1 MACGLWVDR
10 HGSMP
15 WTVHCVHW
23 YVTGLTQAGLDKGTW
38 CGTVLGVSKTTTTKE
53 QDMNSIAKTVV
64 TGLVGAGVGIAAITG
79 IAVAVSD
86 QGPDATA
93 EFYGGEYAM
102 DEIVTAAEMEASF
115 YGDDNPGLNYAY
127 ADEIGVMDQ
136 SDFPC
141 TEDEVLGYDPR
152 FGPGMVG
159 CINVESLI

>member
-1 MACGLWVDR
+1 MGA
-10 HGSMP
+10 
-15 WTVHCVHW
+15 
-23 YVTGLTQAGLDKGTW
+23 VTGLTQAGLDKGTW

-102 DEIVTAAEMEASF
+102 DEAGMTQEA
-115 YGDDNPGLNYAY
+115 
-127 ADEIGVMDQ
+127 
-136 SDFPC
+136 FPC
-141 TEDEVLGYDPR
+141 AEDEVLGFAPE
-152 FGPGMVG
+152 FGPEHVG
-159 CINVESLI
+159 CMHVESLI